1 MPFINDPYS
10 LLLEASKQDLNRN
23 TVNALTEGAIK
34 TRLNSFE
41 ESANEVVITAEMVS
55 VLKVNDQYVTEMNFL
70 HPYMKSNGI
79 KSVEEALDNVAFVNG
94 LQEHSVGLLIE
105 SDDYIDAML
114 EKACK
119 TASKKKDAS
128 IKDKALNKIKKAT
141 DLPEKLKKD
150 GFPVIKKKS
159 AKKEGCASKEG
170 CVSKEGCASKEGCV
184 SKEACSKK
192 EGCAKEGCSQ
202 KEGCSKE

>member
-79 KSVEEALDNVAFVNG
+79 KSVEEALNNVAFVNG

-170 CVSKEGCASKEGCV
+170 CVSKEGCA
-184 SKEACSKK
+184 KEACSKK
-192 EGCAKEGCSQ
+192 EGCAKEGYSQ